1 LTCERWSGG
10 SSFPPTSASAER
22 TAGGARLT
30 THRSLPDHF
39 HNRTQQFQF
48 RSQSALRLSA
58 RKQRWCDG
66 RNQSNRSGL
75 SSRRAPQT
83 VVPAPAA
90 QPAGRLN
97 RPGGSTG
104 AGGSTGRAGGRAV
117 SATQL
122 QLSPVDHATDRAPR
136 FPAASFISICLAG
149 ASLASCSIISPF
161 FRWKADGLMNL
172 QRT

>member
-1 LTCERWSGG
+1 MNDGAEDQVSRPRLRQPRGRRAELVL
-10 SSFPPTSASAER
+10 PPTDPFPTISTIER
-22 TAGGARLT
+22 NNSNSDLNRRSDYQLVNRDGATGAINLIAAAYRAAGR
-30 THRSLPDHF
+30 PK
-39 HNRTQQFQF
+39 
-48 RSQSALRLSA
+48 LS
-58 RKQRWCDG
+58 C
-66 RNQSNRSGL
+66 
-75 SSRRAPQT
+75 RRR
-83 VVPAPAA
+83 
-90 QPAGRLN
+90 RLN